1 MDLSQLQMFVVC
13 QEVSMRMMCQP
24 VVSVPAQI
32 SLFFCE
38 PLTVLHLFP
47 VLLPPDIQVSDVD
60 GCTCGGCIAFF
71 VEMSEIDA
79 PRMQII
85 LLT

>member
-1 MDLSQLQMFVVC
+1 MDLSQLQIFVLC
-13 QEVSMRMMCQP
+13 REVSVRMMSQP

-47 VLLPPDIQVSDVD
+47 VLLPPDIQMSGVD
-60 GCTCGGCIAFF
+60 GCTGGGCFASF
-71 VEMSEIDA
+71 VEMSEMGA
-79 PRMQII
+79 PRLQII